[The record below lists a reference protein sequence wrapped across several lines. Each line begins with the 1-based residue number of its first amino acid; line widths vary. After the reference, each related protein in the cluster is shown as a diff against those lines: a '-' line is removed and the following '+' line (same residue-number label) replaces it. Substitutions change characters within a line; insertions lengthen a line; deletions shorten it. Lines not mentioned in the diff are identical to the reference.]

1 MSVPSGVVTFVFSD
15 IEGSTRLWEIDPSGM
30 ERSLSRHDEIA
41 RATIQRAGGFL
52 FKHTGD
58 GFGAAFGSVSAAL
71 SAASDV
77 AAALAEEHWEGP
89 ALSCRMGVHS
99 GEAEPRDGDYFGSTV
114 TRTARIMDAGNGGQ
128 ILVSEATRR
137 LVGERPPPGMEFVD
151 AGEHRLKDLGEPVKL
166 NRLVGHGANDPRQLR
181 TLERAPH
188 NLPIQ
193 LSSFV
198 GRQGQIKELADLVRQ
213 SRLVTLSGIGGVG
226 KTRLSLQVAADV
238 LSDFT
243 DGAWFVELAPLAEAG
258 LLADTVA
265 NALSI
270 PQDSTASAE
279 RRLFKFLAER
289 RALVVIDNCEH
300 LIDDVASF
308 VDSLLRACP
317 EVHVLATSREGLS
330 VMGEVLWRVPSLRV
344 DDDAAAVELFADRA
358 RLVQPTFSIT
368 NENLSTVADLCV
380 RLDGIPLAI
389 ELATARL
396 KMLTVEQVAQ
406 HLNDRFRLLTGGS
419 RTAVERQRTLR
430 AMMNWSYDLLSDH
443 EQALLRRL
451 SVFYDGFTYE
461 AAEEVCSGEL
471 LPRFEVLDLLGRLV
485 EASVVTFETDLRR
498 YRLLETVRQYALDKL
513 FEADE
518 ADEARLRHAEF
529 FLTISRSVRDGLD
542 RDDFTFMNVGNDEL
556 GNNRAAMTWAL
567 ESGRGELAL
576 ELACNLRMY
585 FWNRVMYRE
594 STKWLT
600 SALDLVEDG
609 ASPYVPIGAAFALT
623 DATNLSDIALIARL
637 LPRVQRLF
645 ESEVSDDGRGALAN
659 ALASHTMATDVRR
672 ADELYR
678 EAHKLLRAAGS
689 VRWASAVQNRFL
701 TAFFMDSDEHRQEV
715 LSLVDEALAEGVSIH
730 ESAVRIAFMCIAE
743 EYEQLLEYT
752 KTRDPVDDWEDA
764 MFSLFKAQAQRATGR
779 FDDAMTSI
787 QRAAAV
793 LGPNA
798 PGAAEWQTAMLCLQK
813 GLVDEA
819 VAALQVPTAE
829 LQVQPECYERI
840 RFCAAWLIIAERRM
854 DFTATATLAGHIDS
868 LKTSAHVRLPAFDQR
883 TVSASIDVAREALG
897 DEVFEDHRQKGL
909 EMGWEDVALAYG

>member
-1 MSVPSGVVTFVFSD
+1 MSMPSGVVTFVFSD
-15 IEGSTRLWEIDPSGM
+15 IEGSTRLWEMDPNGM
-30 ERSLSRHDEIA
+30 ERSLARHDEIA
-41 RATIQRAGGFL
+41 RAAIEGAGGFL

-58 GFGAAFGSVSAAL
+58 GFGAAFESVSAAL
-71 SAASDV
+71 SAAAGV
-77 AAALAEEHWEGP
+77 AAALADEKWEGP

-128 ILVSEATRR
+128 ILVSEAARR

-151 AGEHRLKDLGEPVKL
+151 AGEHRLKDLGEPVQL
-166 NRLVGHGANDPRQLR
+166 NRLVGLGAKDPRQLR

-198 GRQGQIKELADLVRQ
+198 GREGQIKELADLVRQ
-213 SRLVTLSGIGGVG
+213 ARLVTLSGIGGVG

-289 RALVVIDNCEH
+289 RALLVIDNCEH
-300 LIDDVASF
+300 LIDDVAGF

-317 EVHVLATSREGLS
+317 EVHVLATSREGLA

-358 RLVQPTFSIT
+358 RLVQPTFTIT

-396 KMLTVEQVAQ
+396 KMLTVEQIAQ

-430 AMMNWSYDLLSDH
+430 AMMDWSYDLLSEH

-485 EASVVTFETDLRR
+485 EASVVTFETELRR

-513 FEADE
+513 FDADE

-529 FLTISRSVRDGLD
+529 FLSSSRSLRDGLD
-542 RDDFTFMNVGNDEL
+542 TDDFTFMRVGNDEL
-556 GNNRAAMTWAL
+556 GNYRAAMTWAL

-600 SALDLVEDG
+600 SALDLVEDD
-609 ASPYVPIGAAFALT
+609 ASPFVPIGAAFTLT
-623 DATNLSDIALIARL
+623 DATNLSDIALIARM

-645 ESEVSDDGRGALAN
+645 ESEVSDEARGALAN
-659 ALASHTMATDVRR
+659 SLASHTMATDVRR

-678 EAHKLLRAAGS
+678 EAHNLLRATGG
-689 VRWASAVQNRFL
+689 VRWASALQNRFL
-701 TAFFMDSDEHRQEV
+701 TAFFMDSDEHRDEV

-730 ESAVRIAFMCIAE
+730 ESTVRIAFMSIAE

-752 KTRDPVDDWEDA
+752 RARDPVDDWEDA
-764 MFSLFKAQAQRATGR
+764 MFSIFNAHAQRATGR
-779 FDDAMTSI
+779 LDDAMTSI

-793 LGPNA
+793 LGPNS
-798 PGAAEWQTAMLCLQK
+798 PGAAEWQEAMLWLQK
-813 GLVDEA
+813 GMVEEA
-819 VAALQVPTAE
+819 VGSLQVPMSD
-829 LQVQPECYERI
+829 LQRRPESYERI
-840 RFCAAWLIIAERRM
+840 RFCSAWLIIAERRM
-854 DFTATATLAGHIDS
+854 DFATTARLAGYIET
-868 LKTSAHVRLPAFDQR
+868 LKASAHVRLPAFDQR
-883 TVSASIDVAREALG
+883 TVTASIDVAREALD
-897 DEVFEDHRQKGL
+897 DEAFETHRQKGL
-909 EMGWEDVALAYG
+909 AMTWEEVALANG

>member
-1 MSVPSGVVTFVFSD
+1 MPSGVVTFVFSD
-15 IEGSTRLWEIDPSGM
+15 LEGSTRLWEMDASGM
-30 ERSLSRHDEIA
+30 ERSLSRHDEIVS
-41 RATIQRAGGFL
+41 ATIQRAGGFL

-58 GFGAAFGSVSAAL
+58 GFGAAFESVSAAL
-71 SAASDV
+71 SAASGV
-77 AAALAEEHWEGP
+77 AAALAEEKWEGP

-128 ILVSEATRR
+128 ILVSEAARR
-137 LVGERPPPGMEFVD
+137 LVGERPPPGMDFVD

-166 NRLVGHGANDPRQLR
+166 NRLVGLGANDPRQLR

-188 NLPIQ
+188 NLPVQ

-198 GRQGQIKELADLVRQ
+198 GREGQIKELGDLVRQ

-279 RRLFKFLAER
+279 RRVFKFLAER
-289 RALVVIDNCEH
+289 RTLVVIDNCEH
-300 LIDDVASF
+300 LIDDVAGF

-317 EVHVLATSREGLS
+317 EVHVIATSREGLA

-368 NENLSTVADLCV
+368 TENLSTVADLCV

-396 KMLTVEQVAQ
+396 KMLTVEQIAQ

-430 AMMNWSYDLLSDH
+430 AMMDWSYDLLSEH
-443 EQALLRRL
+443 EKALLRRL

-461 AAEEVCSGEL
+461 AAEEVCSGEM

-485 EASVVTFETDLRR
+485 EASVVTFETELRR

-513 FEADE
+513 FEAEE

-529 FLTISRSVRDGLD
+529 FLSNSRSVRDGLD
-542 RDDFTFMNVGNDEL
+542 RDDYTFMSVGNDEL

-567 ESGRGELAL
+567 ESGRGDLAL

-609 ASPYVPIGAAFALT
+609 ASSFVPIGAAFALT
-623 DATNLSDIALIARL
+623 DVTNLSDVALIARL

-645 ESEVSDDGRGALAN
+645 ESEVSDEGRGALAN
-659 ALASHTMATDVRR
+659 ALASHTMATDVRK

-678 EAHKLLRAAGS
+678 EAHNLLRAAGS

-701 TAFFMDSDEHRQEV
+701 TAFLMDSDEHRQEV

-743 EYEQLLEYT
+743 EFEQLLEYT
-752 KTRDPVDDWEDA
+752 NTRDPVDDWEDA

-779 FDDAMTSI
+779 LDDAMTSI

-798 PGAAEWQTAMLCLQK
+798 PGAAEWQAAMLWLQK
-813 GLVDEA
+813 GMVDEA
-819 VAALQVPTAE
+819 VAALQIPITE
-829 LQVQPECYERI
+829 LQSQPECYERI
-840 RFCAAWLIIAERRM
+840 QYCAAWLIIAERRL
-854 DFTATATLAGHIDS
+854 DYTRTATLAGHIDY
-868 LKTSAHVRLPAFDQR
+868 LKTSTHVRLPGFDQR
-883 TVSASIDVAREALG
+883 TVTASIDVAREALG
-897 DEVFEDHRQKGL
+897 DEVFEAHRQRGL
-909 EMGWEDVALAYG
+909 EMAWEDVALANG

>member
-1 MSVPSGVVTFVFSD
+1 
-15 IEGSTRLWEIDPSGM
+15 
-30 ERSLSRHDEIA
+30 
-41 RATIQRAGGFL
+41 
-52 FKHTGD
+52 
-58 GFGAAFGSVSAAL
+58 
-71 SAASDV
+71 
-77 AAALAEEHWEGP
+77 
-89 ALSCRMGVHS
+89 
-99 GEAEPRDGDYFGSTV
+99 
-114 TRTARIMDAGNGGQ
+114 
-128 ILVSEATRR
+128 
-137 LVGERPPPGMEFVD
+137 MEFVD

-300 LIDDVASF
+300 LIDDVAAF

-743 EYEQLLEYT
+743 ENEQLLEYT

-854 DFTATATLAGHIDS
+854 DYTATATLAGHIDS